1 MPRLLSLDNVGFG
14 DGGFDI
20 NVQALINQ
28 GYRAGI
34 DFGYPYGAL
43 SLFYSKLWFSL
54 LGLGPR
60 AFCAGLLASDV
71 IFALAMAR
79 FIWLI
84 RVKACGITLGL
95 IGAVLGV
102 MGAFTLAHG
111 LERACLSWALAE
123 QIDSRRPRALA
134 LAAVAVLAKPSMGF
148 VYGAWLIVLILCEL
162 RREACLTGARLA
174 REFGPAP
181 LAGGV
186 LAAGLSLIYGPPVV
200 AHLLL
205 PLTGAKAYQLNGF
218 GFLGR
223 TGRTFWY
230 FPGVHLAYYFGT
242 PVAFWFTATLY
253 LFVGAD
259 VAERH
264 LMGPSGRD
272 DASDETVITCALM
285 HLAFVSLFFGSN
297 ASWTNYVYVLVVGT
311 AIISGWPGR
320 FKTIAWGLVLLGFAG
335 QKGMVAGD
343 LKRWKDTA
351 PLPETVGLWAP
362 AGERDEWRR
371 VLALAQGGQ
380 AVVLSG
386 DGAAQV
392 LFPQMVAP
400 VAASLI
406 PGQTSAVPRQLIL
419 PPH

>member
-272 DASDETVITCALM
+272 DASDETVITCALCIWLSYHCFSDRM
-285 HLAFVSLFFGSN
+285 RRGRTTYMCW
-297 ASWTNYVYVLVVGT
+297 SWVRRL
-311 AIISGWPGR
+311 S
-320 FKTIAWGLVLLGFAG
+320 
-335 QKGMVAGD
+335 VAGRD
-343 LKRWKDTA
+343 VSKPSHGVWCYSDSPDKRAW
-351 PLPETVGLWAP
+351 LPVTLNVG
-362 AGERDEWRR
+362 RIRR
-371 VLALAQGGQ
+371 RCQRLLACGRRRGSVMNGG
-380 AVVLSG
+380 G
-386 DGAAQV
+386 C
-392 LFPQMVAP
+392 
-400 VAASLI
+400 
-406 PGQTSAVPRQLIL
+406 
-419 PPH
+419 